1 MGKRVKFNI
10 HDIFME
16 GQNTAADRTLFVTS
30 PLFGIFTSLYNR
42 ADGKIK
48 VGLLET
54 SQNGIGDRW
63 VKEVTV
69 VNRYGLRLAEI
80 DNLGGAAY
88 SSITFELYR
97 SPVEH
102 NFVSQ
107 RMKSGN
113 PKYIQHKLSKNS
125 QHEIAATFDDVVRQG
140 ETALNAAIYRM
151 IDASIDNKFGTSLS
165 GMPVFDKRNTAND
178 QMITFLAKYFAG
190 EVQQSEMLPSH
201 RSEFESMFAKYKE
214 NMEKF
219 RTALKDTFDMISTE
233 KWVFINNVNG
243 GVLLG
248 GIRPEPMC
256 AAVEK
261 YMANGALP
269 MYSEFNFIDMSE
281 PFKWYP
287 SYQHIPEE
295 IRQQL
300 DFSMVMLKTHTG
312 CAGTLPTEYGSHY
325 YRELGCY
332 YRYTGTDEAAIYVLT
347 K

>member
-1 MGKRVKFNI
+1 MGKRVKFNV

-16 GQNTAADRTLFVTS
+16 SQNTTADRTLFVSS

-42 ADGKIK
+42 AEGRIK
-48 VGLLET
+48 VGLLQT
-54 SQNGIGDRW
+54 KQTGSGIKY
-63 VKEVTV
+63 VTEVTV

-80 DNLGGAAY
+80 RNHGDKY
-88 SSITFELYR
+88 DSVKFQLYR
-97 SPVEH
+97 GPLENGYAS
-102 NFVSQ
+102 SM
-107 RMKSGN
+107 MKSSN
-113 PKYIQHKLSKNS
+113 PKYVQHKLSKNS
-125 QHEIAATFDDVVRQG
+125 GHEIATTFDHVVKEG
-140 ETALNAAIYRM
+140 ETALNAVIYNM
-151 IDASIDNKFGTSLS
+151 IDTSIDNKFGSRLS
-165 GMPVFDKRNTAND
+165 GMPVFDKRNTADD

-190 EVQQSEMLPSH
+190 EVQQSEMLPVH

-233 KWVFINNVNG
+233 KWVFANNVNG

-269 MYSEFNFIDMSE
+269 MRSQFSYIDVSE

-300 DFSMVMLKTHTG
+300 DFSVVMLKTHTG
-312 CAGTLPTEYGSHY
+312 CAGTLPTEHGYHY

-332 YRYTGTDEAAIYVLT
+332 YKYSGPDEAAVYVLT